1 MKNESGRTNH
11 IFIDFE
17 NVQETELERIAGKP
31 VKVTFV
37 LGERHKN
44 LPVTLVKL
52 LLKFAGQ
59 VALVETGRSGKNA
72 LDLVLAQCIGAA
84 KQTDPHGYFHI
95 ISKDKDFDPLIA
107 HLKANDTLAARHA
120 AFAEIPV
127 LMNKDER
134 VRFILTRLKS
144 EKNTRAKKRAT
155 LESQIQALFGK
166 ALSASELEETI
177 KGLVAQKAI
186 AIGATGEVS
195 YQL

>member
-1 MKNESGRTNH
+1 MKNESVRTNH

-17 NVQETELERIAGKP
+17 NVQETELDRIAGKP

-107 HLKANDTLAARHA
+107 HLKANDTLAARHV

-134 VRFILTRLKS
+134 VRSILARLKS
-144 EKNTRAKKRAT
+144 KKEKVAKKRSSS
-155 LESQIQALFGK
+155 ESQIQVWFGR

-177 KGLVAQKAI
+177 NGLVAQKAI
-186 AIGATGEVS
+186 VIGAKGEVS
-195 YQL
+195 YLL